1 MSLLAAPG
9 GLTME
14 EDMKRVMPALVLLPL
29 FSLSARAEDPVYFAD
44 PTFKAAVEARLW
56 IADPTPTDM
65 LALTELVCID
75 DGITDL
81 AGIEYALNL
90 QKLWLRLNPLGD
102 ISLLSGLTNLRTLHL
117 SINQISDISPLSG
130 LSRLE
135 YLDLHGNQI
144 VDISPLAGLANL
156 EHLIL
161 HRNLISDITP
171 LSGLSSLQYLDIQ
184 RNQISDLSPLAGLSG
199 LHTLILEYNEISDVS
214 ALSEL
219 TLLEYLDLRENP
231 LNEEAYNIH
240 IPKISDN
247 NPGVW
252 IRYDPGI
259 GHWLQTSSTA
269 GGTIAH
275 PGEGKFFYDDG
286 EVVLLEAIAK
296 PGFVFAHWSGSNW
309 TTENPTSITVSQD
322 SYVRAVFRST
332 LDVMYVDGAA
342 EDSEEDGTPEHP
354 FDSIQEAIEVAADDV
369 SIVVRP
375 GTYRETVDFL
385 GKCIRLLGAD
395 PNDPERSSLP
405 VIDGAGAGPVISFA
419 RGEDSN
425 CVLTRFVITG
435 GHGNSAGA
443 IYCRGSSPLIANCLI
458 VGNRAAFSNTGAIL
472 CVDSQASF
480 VNCTVA
486 DNYGGRNGAGLRLDD
501 SQVTMIN
508 CILWGNTPNEV
519 LVDSSSELL
528 VTYTDLAGGW
538 PGEGNIDADPLFV
551 RRGAWTDAA
560 DPDALLGPEDPDA
573 TWSGGDYHLRS
584 EAGRWDNEAQTWT
597 CDEATSP
604 CIDAGDPSSPV
615 GDEPL
620 PSGGI
625 VNMGAYG
632 GTAETGKSQLDF

>member
-117 SINQISDISPLSG
+117 SISQISDISPLSG

-480 VNCTVA
+480 VNCWRGDGPARATSMPTRSSFDEA
-486 DNYGGRNGAGLRLDD
+486 PGPMPQILTHCLGRRTRTQPGAAETIICDQR
-501 SQVTMIN
+501 
-508 CILWGNTPNEV
+508 P
-519 LVDSSSELL
+519 
-528 VTYTDLAGGW
+528 AGGTTKPR
-538 PGEGNIDADPLFV
+538 PGRATRPPV
-551 RRGAWTDAA
+551 RASTR
-560 DPDALLGPEDPDA
+560 A
-573 TWSGGDYHLRS
+573 TRQARS
-584 EAGRWDNEAQTWT
+584 
-597 CDEATSP
+597 ATSHCP
-604 CIDAGDPSSPV
+604 AGVLSIWEPMGGPPKPASPSWTSEVTAIVGKGRRHDKSATRFNTVCAPV
-615 GDEPL
+615 QCGR
-620 PSGGI
+620 S
-625 VNMGAYG
+625 
-632 GTAETGKSQLDF
+632 